1 MFGNSQ
7 TVEVPDITCSVFV
20 EVSKILF
27 DDGSIWINSEQ
38 KLDNDIV
45 TEDALG
51 EDWLRLRLTK
61 AIRDTKEKTEL
72 KKANVCQQKLIIWA
86 SPVIVGCCILA
97 FVGMGVQKYFSA
109 RQLCYKTAM
118 NYYINRDFQNAAPS

>member
-1 MFGNSQ
+1 M
-7 TVEVPDITCSVFV
+7 
-20 EVSKILF
+20 F

-61 AIRDTKEKTEL
+61 AIKDTKEKTEL
-72 KKANVCQQKLIIWA
+72 KKRMSANKKLIIW
-86 SPVIVGCCILA
+86 SSVIVGCCILA

-109 RQLCYKTAM
+109 RQLLL
-118 NYYINRDFQNAAPS
+118 